1 MSMDLSLTMT
11 SLKRAFGITACA
23 AALVTLAAC
32 GSTKPKPAPL
42 EALTPTQAVTTV
54 WSKRLGA
61 VDSPSSLTVSKD
73 AVTWAS
79 SDGQILSADLK
90 TGQERWRA
98 QANAKLSAAVGSDGR
113 YAAVVTS
120 DNELITFDQGKLLWR
135 ERLPGRV
142 ITAPLVAGER
152 VFVQGVDRGVRA
164 YDVLDGRWLWSY
176 QRPGGDPLSLSTP
189 GLLSAF
195 RDTLVVGQ
203 GARFVGLDP
212 VKGTPRFDFSVGTPR
227 GTNEV
232 ERLADLVGP
241 GARADDEICVRS
253 FQLAVACVEMNR
265 GSLRWSRP
273 QSGTQAVGADD
284 TIVVGADGSD
294 RLSSWRTENGELRW
308 RVDRFV
314 HRRLSAPAVWGKLIA
329 VADFDGQLH
338 ILAADDGRTVARVS
352 LDGALSAAPVVSDGL
367 LLLLTRSGTLYAL
380 RAN

>member
-1 MSMDLSLTMT
+1 MDHPLTMT
-11 SLKRAFGITACA
+11 LYQRALGATALAVA
-23 AALVTLAAC
+23 AVLLSAC

-42 EALTPTQAVTTV
+42 ESFTPSQGITTV
-54 WSKRLGA
+54 WSKRLGSVDGPASLA
-61 VDSPSSLTVSKD
+61 VTKD
-73 AVTWAS
+73 AVTWAA
-79 SDGQILSADLK
+79 SDGQILSADVK

-113 YAAVVTS
+113 YAAVVTT
-120 DNELITFDQGKLLWR
+120 DNELITFDQGKVLWR

-152 VFVQGVDRGVRA
+152 VFVQSVDRSVRA
-164 YDVLDGRWLWSY
+164 YDVLDGRWLWNY

-212 VKGTPRFDFSVGTPR
+212 VKGVPRFDFSVGTPR

-241 GARADDEICVRS
+241 GARADDEICVRA
-253 FQLAVACVEMNR
+253 FQLSVACVEMNR

-273 QSGTQAVGADD
+273 QSGTQAVAADD
-284 TIVVGADGSD
+284 TIVVGADGAD
-294 RLSSWRTENGELRW
+294 RLSAWRTENGEIRW
-308 RVDRFV
+308 RVDRFT
-314 HRRLSAPAVWGKLIA
+314 HRKLSAPAVWGKLIA
-329 VADFDGQLH
+329 VADDDGQLH
-338 ILAADDGRTVARVS
+338 ILASDDGRTVARIS
-352 LDGALSAAPVVSDGL
+352 LDDPLSAAPVVSDGL
-367 LLLLTRSGTLYAL
+367 LLLVTRSGTLYAL

>member
-1 MSMDLSLTMT
+1 MDHPLTMT
-11 SLKRAFGITACA
+11 LSRRALGATALAVA
-23 AALVTLAAC
+23 AVLLSAC
-32 GSTKPKPAPL
+32 GATKPKPAPL
-42 EALTPTQAVTTV
+42 ESFTPSQGITTV
-54 WSKRLGA
+54 WSKRLGSVDGPASLA
-61 VDSPSSLTVSKD
+61 VTKD
-73 AVTWAS
+73 AVTWAAT
-79 SDGQILSADLK
+79 DGQILSADVK

-113 YAAVVTS
+113 YAAVVTT
-120 DNELITFDQGKLLWR
+120 DNELITFDQGKILWR

-152 VFVQGVDRGVRA
+152 VFVQSVDRSVRA
-164 YDVLDGRWLWSY
+164 YDVLDGRWLWNY

-212 VKGTPRFDFSVGTPR
+212 LKGVPRFDFSVGTPR

-241 GARADDEICVRS
+241 GARADDEICVRA
-253 FQLAVACVEMNR
+253 FQLSVACIEMNR

-273 QSGTQAVGADD
+273 QSGTQAVAADD
-284 TIVVGADGSD
+284 TTVVGADGAD
-294 RLSSWRTENGELRW
+294 RITAWRTENGEIRW
-308 RVDRFV
+308 RVDRFT
-314 HRRLSAPAVWGKLIA
+314 HRKLSAPAVWGKLIA
-329 VADFDGQLH
+329 FADGDGQLH
-338 ILAADDGRTVARVS
+338 ILASDDGRTVARIS
-352 LDGALSAAPVVSDGL
+352 LDAALSAAPVVSDGL
-367 LLLLTRSGTLYAL
+367 LLLATRSGTLYAL